1 VSGEATRGSEP
12 SIRGGQVAEI
22 LRSRELGGSLGR
34 SPKIGGSKSRVMKPR
49 EDQSRP
55 SEKDRWQRSGDLV
68 SSEVRWVEVQRLEV
82 PSREWRSHERIRA
95 VHPRRTGG
103 RDPEIS

>member
-1 VSGEATRGSEP
+1 VSSAVHQVGVPRLEAPSREWRSHERGSEP

-22 LRSRELGGSLGR
+22 RRSRELDGSPDR
-34 SPKIGGSKSRVMKPR
+34 SPKIGGSKSRVARPR
-49 EDQSRP
+49 
-55 SEKDRWQRSGDLV
+55 
-68 SSEVRWVEVQRLEV
+68 
-82 PSREWRSHERIRA
+82 ERIRV